1 MNDYACNTRKH
12 LVSRYGEALVAR
24 VEVLA
29 GKAREYGIC
38 IATAESLTAGAIAHL
53 IGSVAPD
60 MLAQGNIVYNND
72 AKADLLG
79 VNRDT
84 LREYEAVSK
93 PVALQMANGARKNA
107 KLQVG
112 VAVTGYAGQSG
123 DEVRGI
129 LPGTVFIS
137 ASCQKA
143 GQADALSYVEE
154 LHFDGDR
161 TSDIRKTI
169 LGAVTALEASVDASI
184 ENKQAIFFEG
194 RPIASSIAENIRY
207 DPMLPEMVGREPA
220 EGGKPTDAALA
231 VRYGKETIANVHRFL
246 TTAKQQGET
255 VAVVGGVDA
264 SEIAAMLTTLNGSSS
279 VVTRGVIIPDKDQR
293 LEYLSLPEK
302 ADAEAQIEAMMQ
314 QSQCQPGKGN
324 SRNYPTFVLAV
335 DGETTSSE
343 VTISLL
349 RKIGENAK
357 KGPELAPLI
366 TCKLS
371 LQPDSSRT
379 EQVAKEALN
388 MLQRELAKSPDKQR

>member
-220 EGGKPTDAALA
+220 EGGKPTDSALTA
-231 VRYGKETIANVHRFL
+231 RYGKETIANVHRFL
-246 TTAKQQGET
+246 TTAKQQGQT

-279 VVTRGVIIPDKDQR
+279 VVTRGLIIPDKDQR
-293 LEYLSLPEK
+293 LKYLSLPQK
-302 ADAEAQIEAMMQ
+302 VDAEAMIR
-314 QSQCQPGKGN
+314 QSQCQPGGN
-324 SRNYPTFVLAV
+324 ARNYPTLVLAV

-379 EQVAKEALN
+379 EQVAKQALN
-388 MLQRELAKSPDKQR
+388 MLQHELAKSLDKHR